1 DRLFGGISWIDH
13 PVTQVWYPSSGFF
26 SKGRAVLTG
35 TYNYDSSI
43 KKTAEIF
50 GNLSLDERLE
60 EALRGGERLHPR
72 FREFVPKSGGLSIAW
87 QQVPFLEGGWADWDR
102 NSEAHKKAYARLL
115 FPDHVIAQI
124 TRRKALTATEIPAI
138 ESAPSAASVTG
149 AE

>member
-1 DRLFGGISWIDH
+1 
-13 PVTQVWYPSSGFF
+13 
-26 SKGRAVLTG
+26 

-102 NSEAHKKAYARLL
+102 NNEAHKKAYARLL
-115 FPDHVIAQI
+115 FPDQRFYVAGDQMSYLPGWQEGAVLSADHVIAQMSE
-124 TRRKALTATEIPAI
+124 RKAKAPMAAELQAI
-138 ESAPSAASVTG
+138 EYAPSAASVTG